1 MTPYISHRSTFIIF
15 IISINIVSV
24 VCSLYEPIKENP
36 VIDDNQRKFT
46 YFNYLRAPSQYPA
59 GSPLLQV
66 ENLKKLDVDQYYKA
80 YYRDK
85 VHVFSSVD
93 AYLPPLS
100 LVRLRSSN
108 VR

>member
-80 YYRDK
+80 YYSK
-85 VHVFSSVD
+85 Y
-93 AYLPPLS
+93 A
-100 LVRLRSSN
+100 
-108 VR
+108 